1 MKHSN
6 PFASKRS
13 DSNRRFDRN
22 PNWICAEHSFE
33 CQTGQSN
40 AISNCLFGNLMAAAY
55 VWPTVFISPRM
66 IDELTE
72 VADAKALLHRSI
84 DRYVLITSPFAFV
97 LIGNRLKFIRQIY
110 GSSFLVNFRILLFS
124 FGKNVSW
131 HR

>member
-1 MKHSN
+1 
-6 PFASKRS
+6 
-13 DSNRRFDRN
+13 
-22 PNWICAEHSFE
+22 
-33 CQTGQSN
+33 
-40 AISNCLFGNLMAAAY
+40 MAAAY